1 MGLVGSLDDLGLG
14 EILQIISLSGKS
26 GVLNLSSPMGKGT
39 IVFCKGLIRRSNLN
53 GGARSLGELL
63 VRGHLLGDA
72 DYPKALEV
80 SRSTGMEIEAVLQ
93 KEFDISRAEIDD
105 LKRKNIETTVLEM
118 FKWGTG
124 DFCFEVEEMDD
135 GEDPAL
141 ALDGGLNAQFLAM
154 EGSRICDEA
163 RFQAA
168 SDFQGQKD
176 EHATDDDSIDSFAL
190 REEVENE
197 LELEMSVIAEVHPV
211 EQSEFADVAQILDE
225 SLLAEAVNVIA
236 LAAADHVELE
246 DPLVG
251 FDPSQADVST
261 HDANSYSTKGD
272 FAVIAVDPE
281 HKVLEWIREVLG
293 EEVSKLHLLQDLDSA
308 MKRIRQ
314 YVVRGEQ
321 PVVIVS
327 GVFSKLAGFLE
338 RLKKMAPKIRI
349 MALGPEFDESSTFP
363 VSAIE
368 AFVERPSPAELA
380 RPQLSTRLDALG
392 QALRE
397 FAAN

>member
-26 GVLNLSSPMGKGT
+26 GVLNLSSPMGKGS
-39 IVFCKGLIRRSNLN
+39 IVFCKGLIQRSNLN

-63 VRGHLLGDA
+63 IRGKLLGEA
-72 DYPKALEV
+72 DYPRALEL
-80 SRSTGMEIEAVLQ
+80 SRSTGLEIEAVLQ
-93 KEFDISRAEIDD
+93 KEFDISRAEIDT
-105 LKRKNIETTVLEM
+105 LKKKNIENAVLEM
-118 FKWGTG
+118 FKWATG
-124 DFCFEVEEMDD
+124 DFCFEVEETDD

-141 ALDGGLNAQFLAM
+141 SLEGGLNAQFLAM
-154 EGSRICDEA
+154 EGSRLCDEA

-168 SDFQGQKD
+168 SDFPDTEAEIATKD
-176 EHATDDDSIDSFAL
+176 ASTESFAVQ
-190 REEVENE
+190 EEESE
-197 LELEMSVIAEVHPV
+197 FETPVIAEAHRV
-211 EQSEFADVAQILDE
+211 EPSEFADVAQILDE

-251 FDPSQADVST
+251 FNPSQADVSAHEVNAHSIRGT
-261 HDANSYSTKGD
+261 
-272 FAVIAVDPE
+272 FVVIAVDPE

-293 EEVSKLHLLQDLDSA
+293 AEVSKLHLLQDLDSA

-321 PVVIVS
+321 PIVIIS
-327 GVFSKLAGFLE
+327 GTFSKLGGFLE

-349 MALGPEFDESSTFP
+349 MALGSKLDENSTFP
-363 VSAIE
+363 AAAIE
-368 AFVERPSPAELA
+368 AFVERPSPAELG
-380 RPQLSTRLDALG
+380 RPRLSTRLDALG

-397 FAAN
+397 FTTN